1 MAWCSSSSLG
11 GACALILESYCMRVV
26 PAFLPFGCHTQLG
39 MRLQCGFRLPGLQL
53 FLPHRIRLAVAV
65 CCRFVGVL
73 QHMRWT
79 GWGCL
84 LSTEVAC
91 KLLVTWQ
98 LWCWAHWPCLPDH
111 GFVVPEDDPHS
122 FAAYDDSLLACM
134 ARIAYSVPHFYSL
147 VRRLVFV
154 RWQNAA
160 NLPPGYT
167 CVRISAAKRADV
179 GLSPGIWSH
188 AKPSRFM
195 VIS

>member
-1 MAWCSSSSLG
+1 MCPDPRVILHASGARVSAFWLSHPARNAPTVWFSAPWSATVLATQDPAGSS
-11 GACALILESYCMRVV
+11 
-26 PAFLPFGCHTQLG
+26 
-39 MRLQCGFRLPGLQL
+39 
-53 FLPHRIRLAVAV
+53 
-65 CCRFVGVL
+65 
-73 QHMRWT
+73 
-79 GWGCL
+79 CL
-84 LSTEVAC
+84 LQMCRCAAAYAMDWMGLSPSSALRLHA
-91 KLLVTWQ
+91 KFLVTWQ